1 MVIIWGLSF
10 AISAVKRGFQVMM
23 FTTDWPNAMCRYDVA
38 NTVFNTIDLGSKMQ
52 QSDEKRALQVRY
64 AENASTERSSC

>member
-1 MVIIWGLSF
+1 MATIWGLSF
-10 AISAVKRGFQVMM
+10 AISAVKRGFQVMAS
-23 FTTDWPNAMCRYDVA
+23 TIDWPNTMCGPDVE
-38 NTVFNTIDLGSKMQ
+38 NTVFNTIDLRSKMQ